1 MHGVDRSGPHSLQG
15 RPIAP
20 RWFACAAFAIH
31 CEATRLRILAAQF
44 ARALPRH
51 STLKAKRAQGRP
63 GADLAPTV
71 RCAKGSAKEPHSSI
85 QVVPITRPSLRDG
98 RTAYAALS
106 REPSSLWPPSP
117 SRNSPAPRRLTRSP
131 PPQELD
137 RSNDGQDHTVLPYA
151 RPAMFAIGFD
161 DVVHVAANPRRDG
174 PVSAVRPHEA
184 WGSRRAIRPAPD
196 HSRPTLPRPPQA
208 RLAKTT
214 TS

>member
-1 MHGVDRSGPHSLQG
+1 MHGVDRSGPHSRQA

-20 RWFACAAFAIH
+20 RWFECAAVAMH
-31 CEATRLRILAAQF
+31 CEETRLRILAAQF
-44 ARALPRH
+44 ARALPGH

-71 RCAKGSAKEPHSSI
+71 RCATGSAKEPHSSI

-117 SRNSPAPRRLTRSP
+117 SRNSPAPRRLTQMP

-137 RSNDGQDHTVLPYA
+137 RSNDGQDHTVLPHA
-151 RPAMFAIGFD
+151 RPALFA
-161 DVVHVAANPRRDG
+161 VVF
-174 PVSAVRPHEA
+174 
-184 WGSRRAIRPAPD
+184 
-196 HSRPTLPRPPQA
+196 SRPVDKAGNLQTRRTCQRRSSARCPGLTESNPPCP
-208 RLAKTT
+208 
-214 TS
+214 